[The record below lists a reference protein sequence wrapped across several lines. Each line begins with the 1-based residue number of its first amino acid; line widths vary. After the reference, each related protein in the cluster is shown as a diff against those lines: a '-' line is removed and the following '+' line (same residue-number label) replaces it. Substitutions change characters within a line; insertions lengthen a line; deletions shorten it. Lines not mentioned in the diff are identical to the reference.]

1 MNGKQME
8 FPAYNIFFRQA
19 GRWTLH
25 GEPIIGKSYIEA
37 ENIAVGI
44 LFGKPL
50 TEAVRIYGIFNCQQ
64 TFIKEIAKGDFNH
77 KSEEDKMRSAI
88 EKAIEYC
95 DEAKS
100 DGFFGGS
107 AILTIEKMRK
117 VLSEAIETTKDV
129 LGREKKG
136 I

>member
-1 MNGKQME
+1 MSTIIE

-19 GRWTLH
+19 GSWKLH
-25 GEPIIGKSYIEA
+25 GEPVIGKPFIEV
-37 ENIAVGI
+37 ESIAVGI
-44 LFGKPL
+44 LLGKPL

-64 TFIKEIAKGDFNH
+64 TFIKEIANSDFAH

-88 EKAIEYC
+88 EKAIKYC

-117 VLSEAIETTKDV
+117 VLSDAIETTKDV
-129 LGREKKG
+129 STTLRRQ
-136 I
+136 